1 MAKNDFQDVNFVRSA
16 VEKKQFLY
24 DKPAV
29 TFIGRSNVGKST
41 LINQL
46 VRRKNFMKTSKT
58 AGQTNMVN
66 YAVIDNKFYLVDVPG
81 YGYATFA
88 RDHFAKLMDDFLI
101 DNKALKKV
109 YILIDARRLLLPAD
123 DEFAEYLESLKIPH
137 AFVFTKTDKMTASEK
152 HYLKLQEEKL
162 APIPC
167 FEVGLKKEN
176 AYQALRDDIIKT
188 VKGG

>member
-66 YAVIDNKFYLVDVPG
+66 YAVIGNKFYLVDVPG
-81 YGYATFA
+81 
-88 RDHFAKLMDDFLI
+88 I

-109 YILIDARRLLLPAD
+109 YILVDARRLLLPAD

-167 FEVGLKKEN
+167 FEVGLKKES
-176 AYQALRDDIIKT
+176 AYQALRDDIIRT
-188 VKGG
+188 VKGV

>member
-66 YAVIDNKFYLVDVPG
+66 YAVIDWLWLCDLCKRSFCQ
-81 YGYATFA
+81 
-88 RDHFAKLMDDFLI
+88 
-101 DNKALKKV
+101 
-109 YILIDARRLLLPAD
+109 AD
-123 DEFAEYLESLKIPH
+123 
-137 AFVFTKTDKMTASEK
+137 
-152 HYLKLQEEKL
+152 
-162 APIPC
+162 
-167 FEVGLKKEN
+167 G
-176 AYQALRDDIIKT
+176 
-188 VKGG
+188 